1 MTPHQLW
8 LCEHCARG
16 GVSLGDIPKAVGIKK
31 RVWRKYLRD
40 NPDEKERLLTLK
52 DTVDFEVE
60 DALLRRALGYT
71 AEEIRTAEKPGGT
84 ETVTTQ
90 KDVPP
95 DVRAAVEWLKIRR
108 GGWDEKKN
116 DGMKNALSILR
127 TLDEEAFSDE
137 DEC

>member
-16 GVSLGDIPKAVGIKK
+16 LGDIPKAVGIKK

-60 DALLRRALGYT
+60 DALLRRALGYI

-127 TLDEEAFSDE
+127 ALDEEAFGDE